1 MPSKH
6 TILGGTTAVPATNA
20 RQQINLQHSNTKTH
34 THCYYSITDHPTL
47 VHSLNTSHQW
57 SHQYTHTHTYVC
69 VYARKLILI
78 LYSIVL
84 LSSDMYWCGV
94 STRPV
99 SKSLVLIVILT
110 HTQNYIMYRY
120 AMYAHH
126 TYTHIHAHTP
136 G

>member
-47 VHSLNTSHQW
+47 VHSPNTSHQW
-57 SHQYTHTHTYVC
+57 SHQYTHIRTYVC
-69 VYARKLILI
+69 MYAHKLTLI

-84 LSSDMYWCGV
+84 LSSDMYWCSV
-94 STRPV
+94 STGPV
-99 SKSLVLIVILT
+99 SESLVLIVILM
-110 HTQNYIMYRY
+110 HTQHYIMHI
-120 AMYAHH
+120 A
-126 TYTHIHAHTP
+126 HIHAHTP